1 VLNKV
6 NLLSSAI
13 FAATLQFLQIAL
25 YIHKNLIRESFRIVA
40 TYAKKGFSFECG
52 YMQYCAMATRNTA
65 VTINEGRQKLWTL
78 LTAGMKAL
86 LSFQLFSWFG

>member
-1 VLNKV
+1 LWPLMQK
-6 NLLSSAI
+6 S
-13 FAATLQFLQIAL
+13 
-25 YIHKNLIRESFRIVA
+25 
-40 TYAKKGFSFECG
+40 FSFECG

-86 LSFQLFSWFG
+86 LSFQLFSWFR